1 MRRRSFIHHMSLGA
15 AGIALQPSFANTS
28 KNAAVNKL
36 VLSLIGC
43 GGRGLDVLS
52 GIIKENEN
60 LEVKYLCDVNETLTG
75 IKTAIDKYGKIQD
88 YAPKF
93 VSNMKQ
99 VFDDKDVDA
108 VVIATP
114 EHWHTLATIWALQAG
129 KHVFVEKNP
138 TLSIREGRK
147 MVEAASKYGKVVQIG
162 FENRSATYAFTARD
176 YIKSGKLGNIVHV
189 KCYNMLGGSKWMPK
203 PDTEVPKGLNWD
215 AWLGP
220 AKKVP
225 YNPNRHSMTGRGG
238 WLDFWDYGG
247 GALSDDASHVMDLA
261 RLALGDPGH
270 PKSVYCSGGNIAFH
284 SEKETPEF
292 LNITYDWGNG
302 FAMTCE
308 SGNFTPYMQKVPG
321 EIRFSKTQ
329 FPFWP
334 QTSTRIEIYGTE
346 RLMYLGRHGGGWQVM
361 EKDGKVVDEHKDIF
375 PDIFHHRNFIEAI
388 RLDKPANGNVLQGH
402 LSASLVH
409 LADIC
414 YRTGNKQLFFDGEKE
429 KFINNEA
436 ANKLLKRI
444 YRAPYVVP
452 EKV

>member
-1 MRRRSFIHHMSLGA
+1 MERRHFIGSAVMGTLGVSLSNTVFPGA
-15 AGIALQPSFANTS
+15 FGAG
-28 KNAAVNKL
+28 NKL
-36 VLSLIGC
+36 VLALIGC
-43 GGRGLDVLS
+43 GSRGLSVLS
-52 GIIKENEN
+52 GIVTENKDV
-60 LEVKYLCDVNETLTG
+60 EVKYLCDVNETLVDIG
-75 IKTAIDKYGKIQD
+75 KAIDSYTTLQG

-93 VSNMKQ
+93 VGDMKR
-99 VFDDKDVDA
+99 VLDDKDVDA

-114 EHWHTLATIWALQAG
+114 EHWHALATIWSLQAG

-138 TLSIREGRK
+138 TISVWEGRK
-147 MVEAASKYGKVVQIG
+147 MVEAGAKYKKVLQIG
-162 FENRSATYAFTARD
+162 FQNRSAPYAFTARD

-189 KCYNMLGGSKWMPK
+189 KCYNMLSGSKWMSK

-220 AKKVP
+220 AKQVP

-292 LNITYDWGNG
+292 LNITYDWGTG

-308 SGNFTPYMQKVPG
+308 SGNFTSYMQKIPG
-321 EIRFSKTQ
+321 EIRFSKTE

-346 RLMYLGRHGGGWQVM
+346 RLMYLGRHGGGWQIM
-361 EKDGKVVDEHKDIF
+361 EKDGKVVDSHKDIF
-375 PDIFHHRNFIEAI
+375 PDKVHQKNFVDAI
-388 RLDKPANGNVLQGH
+388 RLGNPPNGDVLQGH

-414 YRTGNKQLFFDGEKE
+414 YRTGNKQLLFDGDKE
-429 KFINNEA
+429 RFLNSDQ
-436 ANKLLKRI
+436 ANSLLKGN
-444 YRAPYVVP
+444 YRSPYIVP
-452 EKV
+452 ENV